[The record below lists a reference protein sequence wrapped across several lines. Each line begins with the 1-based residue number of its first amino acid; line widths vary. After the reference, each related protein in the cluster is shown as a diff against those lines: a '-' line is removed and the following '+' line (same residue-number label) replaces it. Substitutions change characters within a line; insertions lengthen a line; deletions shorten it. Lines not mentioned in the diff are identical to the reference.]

1 MSFGEKLYRLRTERG
16 VYQKELAAHLH
27 MSISA
32 VSSYENDVHFPDL
45 KTLGMIAQFFH
56 VSVDYLLDRTECMT
70 PIDDMDKKLIDQYT
84 VSDLMDTVIELSP
97 ERRQDLID
105 YIELLKTSDETEDPQ
120 QSQENT
126 D

>member
-1 MSFGEKLYRLRTERG
+1 MNFGEKLYRLRTERG
-16 VYQKELAAHLH
+16 IYQKELAAYLH

-56 VSVDYLLDRTECMT
+56 VSVDYLLDRTEYVA
-70 PIDDMDKKLIDQYT
+70 PIGDMDRKLVEEYT
-84 VSDLMDTVIELSP
+84 VSNLMNTVIELSP
-97 ERRQDLID
+97 ERRQDLIG
-105 YIELLKTSDETEDPQ
+105 YINLLKLSDETENPQ
-120 QSQENT
+120 Q